1 VVGRRR
7 WCNGETYIFPFFSQS
22 FFSLPVIY
30 HHRRRSSVHSCS
42 SKNYKTY
49 EFSKISLWW
58 HTSIREINIIIKISL
73 KKKFLLSLSVV
84 VGRWC
89 NGETYKNFFLS
100 KSSNLQNLCVIYY
113 PRGFSQSTA
122 APKTTKLIK
131 KWCVLSFIHC
141 GNLQ

>member
-73 KKKFLLSLSVV
+73 KKKFLLSLSLWWWAAGDVM
-84 VGRWC
+84 GKH
-89 NGETYKNFFLS
+89 TFFLFSLKIFKSS
-100 KSSNLQNLCVIYY
+100 KSV
-113 PRGFSQSTA
+113 
-122 APKTTKLIK
+122 
-131 KWCVLSFIHC
+131 
-141 GNLQ
+141 